1 MKLDDILTESQIDE
15 LGIAK
20 KIGGGIRGAVTGF
33 KSSMDKRAGK
43 QHSERIVNNLRKEF
57 MKQVGGGAE
66 ASMQNLLDFLN
77 GQGLDTSSVS
87 MPAQEPEIDKDQPKQ
102 RIEPTL
108 NLEPNPEPEKPKTT
122 APTTSSTGGTVTPT
136 ATGLQ
141 HKASPDNPN
150 QPKPAAPQG
159 PGAGAFSSMA
169 SQLGAP
175 TGNEPPTATKPKR
188 TGGKVPGVVSQ
199 TPNAQRKRAARLAKS
214 GGVVKEDTQLN
225 AVTIDKI
232 IRDVVQKNYAK
243 IRQAQAGTL
252 PAQTLDLRSQPQAEP
267 QVPSNNAFSNPE
279 ELEKSWDEYVK
290 AGGTITDQH
299 KKLFAKLSSSQTA
312 PATASTATTTAP
324 TTESVYFSKFLGQ
337 AI

>member
-20 KIGGGIRGAVTGF
+20 KIAGGVRGAVTGF
-33 KSSMDKRAGK
+33 KSNRDKRAGL
-43 QHSERIVNNLRKEF
+43 QHSNKIVDNLRREF
-57 MKQVGGGAE
+57 MKQVGGGTE
-66 ASMQNLLDFLN
+66 ATVQNLLSFLQN
-77 GQGLDTSSVS
+77 QGLDVSSVNTDQL
-87 MPAQEPEIDKDQPKQ
+87 AQEPAPQNQPKQ

-108 NLEPNPEPEKPKTT
+108 DLEPTPEKPKTT
-122 APTTSSTGGTVTPT
+122 TSTPSSTGGTVTPT

-150 QPKPAAPQG
+150 QPKTTAPQG

-175 TGNEPPTATKPKR
+175 SGNQPPTPTKPKR

-199 TPNAQRKRAARLAKS
+199 TPNAQRKRAARIAKS
-214 GGVVKEDTQLN
+214 GGVVKEETQLN
-225 AVTIDKI
+225 AVNIDKI
-232 IRDVVQKNYAK
+232 IRDVVQKNYSK

-252 PAQTLDLRSQPQAEP
+252 PAQTVDLTQFSQPVQPKSE
-267 QVPSNNAFSNPE
+267 VPSNNAFANPE

-290 AGGTITDQH
+290 AGGTISDQH
-299 KKLFAKLSSSQTA
+299 KKLFAKLAGSATA
-312 PATASTATTTAP
+312 PAPAAP
-324 TTESVYFSKFLGQ
+324 TTESEFYSKFLGQ
-337 AI
+337 RL